1 MKKGT
6 GYLKYPMNS
15 RTPDALVRSE
25 PNKVDNQHNSSLKT
39 NDIIR
44 SPEPLKPE
52 NIFKPRTVQL
62 TDKRCDSIATYKK
75 FHNGQQKDSTV
86 FY

>member
-62 TDKRCDSIATYKK
+62 TDKRYDSIASDKK
-75 FHNGQQKDSTV
+75 FHNGQKDSTV